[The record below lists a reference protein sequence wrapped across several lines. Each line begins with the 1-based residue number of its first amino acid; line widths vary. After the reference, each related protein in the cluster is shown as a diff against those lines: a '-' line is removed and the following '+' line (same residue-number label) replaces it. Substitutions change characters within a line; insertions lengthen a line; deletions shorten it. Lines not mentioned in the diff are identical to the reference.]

1 MLNDTS
7 EEAVSKAIL
16 GGLLFFWLNPY
27 LGIDRNP
34 SHLFFCKS
42 ALFYVLKTLK
52 DIVFGKRSLSRPYF
66 SNIMGNKQESG
77 FNFYLMQT
85 S

>member
-77 FNFYLMQT
+77 FNFYLIQT